1 LKTQT
6 LKKDV
11 LPVVK
16 EVATLAGEKLLRYSK
31 KIHKL
36 EVTSKDAEGM
46 VSEADIKTEKFIEK
60 KLKKLLPKAS
70 FLGEESAFLNIKDK
84 SKAYREFQKIE
95 WSWIVDPLDGTHNF
109 LSGLDYYG
117 VCIALTH
124 FGRPVLGVVYRP
136 GTGELYY
143 AIKNGGAFKEDLQK
157 NKRTKLSKESNTKKL
172 KDSMVVTGFSLE
184 KGIENPGEFKALQRV
199 MREVRGLRRFGSAAL
214 DMCLVSEGIFDCYWE
229 KGLSPWDVA
238 ASGIICEEAKVHV
251 TDYTGEVFHPFQNS
265 VFCARKPLYK
275 KIINLI

>member
-6 LKKDV
+6 LKKNV
-11 LPVVK
+11 LPTVK

-36 EVTSKDAEGM
+36 EITSKDAEGM

-84 SKAYREFQKIE
+84 VKAYREFQKIE

-117 VCIALTH
+117 VCIALAH
-124 FGRPVLGVVYRP
+124 FGKPVLGVVYRP

-143 AIKNGGAFKEDLQK
+143 AVKNGGAFKEDLLK
-157 NKRTKLSKESNTKKL
+157 NKRIKLFKESNTKKL

-184 KGIENPGEFKALQRV
+184 KGIENPGEFKALQRI

-238 ASGIICEEAKVHV
+238 ASGIICEEANVHV
-251 TDYTGEVFHPFQNS
+251 TDYYSEVFHPFQKS

-275 KIINLI
+275 KIIKLI